1 MLNGHSMLR
10 LLCLRNN
17 YRFMVHDLDLV
28 KRRIRAAAATGNVWR
43 RRQPDL

>member
-1 MLNGHSMLR
+1 MLR

-28 KRRIRAAAATGNVWR
+28 IRRIRAAAGNVWR